1 MIYIGLIIDLCYN
14 YDVGFQQPR
23 EYKEKVFSKTWYLA
37 TLLRS
42 NSGIRKPLNIQNKKK
57 DNP

>member
-14 YDVGFQQPR
+14 YDVGFQQPG
-23 EYKEKVFSKTWYLA
+23 EYKEKVFSKTWYQA

-42 NSGIRKPLNIQNKKK
+42 NSGIWKPLS
-57 DNP
+57 D

>member
-14 YDVGFQQPR
+14 YDVGFQQPG

-42 NSGIRKPLNIQNKKK
+42 NSGIWKPLNIQNKKK
-57 DNP
+57 DNL